1 MPQTKYI
8 LDINWYINEDDFE
21 DTLIKLS
28 NKYWMK
34 VTAVAVN
41 NILRKETEKIWNMKE
56 IKLNP
61 GRLSEIKKKWK

>member
-1 MPQTKYI
+1 
-8 LDINWYINEDDFE
+8 
-21 DTLIKLS
+21 
-28 NKYWMK
+28 MK